1 MEDIF
6 LQDYASNVA
15 QAQDPYGIAAVQAQ
29 PSFENY
35 TPSFENQSITPF
47 GLAPNTEQIP
57 QIKQVLGDMAMNT
70 AKNYAL
76 NKVGLE
82 GIKGNILSSVIGA
95 NPYMQG
101 VATLGTSLTGGSL
114 NISNFLKQKRAEK
127 SYEMNQKRMQNALSK
142 SQTQAIQNRLDSQT
156 VSNQDAGR
164 GGAQVTS
171 SPTPSASTQSRQTS
185 GAGGLHSGY

>member
-29 PSFENY
+29 PGFENY

-142 SQTQAIQNRLDSQT
+142 SQAQAIQNRLT
-156 VSNQDAGR
+156 NCIKPGCRKRRCTSNFISN
-164 GGAQVTS
+164 TFCIN
-171 SPTPSASTQSRQTS
+171 TI
-185 GAGGLHSGY
+185 